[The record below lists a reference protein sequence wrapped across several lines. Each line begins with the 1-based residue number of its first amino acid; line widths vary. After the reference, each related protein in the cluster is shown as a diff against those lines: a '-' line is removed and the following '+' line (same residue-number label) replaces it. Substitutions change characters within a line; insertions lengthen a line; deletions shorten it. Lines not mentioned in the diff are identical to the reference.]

1 MSRQTTYDT
10 FLMLES
16 MTESILLTSSDLE
29 APGPS
34 IIYVNPAFEKMTG
47 WTKSEVIGKSPRLL
61 QGPKTD
67 YGIFHDLKERL
78 EKGEIWTG
86 RTFNYK
92 KDGSEFYM
100 EWSIAPIHDDEDNI
114 IQYLAVQRDVTR
126 IVLTEKKLQK
136 SRQKEKK
143 RLQQIEEA
151 NKKLSEVVARQKKT
165 LDLFIKYVP
174 EPIVE
179 KALSETKDN
188 IREGE
193 QLDVALLFCD
203 IRRFTTIA
211 ETLNPKQVVYFLNVY
226 YSMMSD
232 VIKEHDGVIN
242 QFVGDEIFVSFGA
255 PVPINDPEESAVRCS
270 LGMIEKLKEINE
282 RLKGI
287 ISEEVIVGI
296 GINYGPIIAGNLGS
310 DDRLSYSITG
320 DAVNTA
326 KRIESLTREM
336 PNAILISQK
345 IHEKTKQIVKTKP
358 LGDVQIKGKNK
369 KVKVFQIV
377 DEISS

>member
-1 MSRQTTYDT
+1 
-10 FLMLES
+10 MLES